1 MSAPKH
7 AAVSRSCRAA
17 VVAGA
22 AVLALLGTVGS
33 APADSTAKSPDPSAT
48 HSASQNSTH
57 GASHDSTHGTHSPGA
72 DTSKAPPRRLPSPTA
87 PVSTSDS
94 AAAAVLPT
102 ATAPAE
108 TPTPQPGG
116 GAPVD
121 PNEDTTVPTPPTISD
136 DEASSE
142 AALVAAEDRR
152 LIEVRAVTAVAP
164 QHGAQWKSPYR
175 LATGNGYTLI
185 LTPRAAPYTIADL
198 LQLAPTTFLR
208 TADGSYLLLENIY
221 LSRGARLD
229 LDSTDD
235 APLTLRMVSN
245 ASGFVSIVSYG
256 GDLRITGTEKNPVV
270 ITSWDP
276 RTSQPVTDVSHGR
289 SYIRAIGGSFTMSY
303 ADVTD
308 LGFWSGRTGGI
319 GLTGTARAASGAT
332 GGPSIYKKG
341 KGKGTKNGATA
352 AQPPDS
358 LGDSTV
364 ASGPAGALSDPQSEF
379 AVPGL
384 SYISVRVD
392 HSLITGNAFGLFVSG
407 ATGILISDTRVTGSL
422 TAGIVLHRFA
432 TQGVIQRVNS
442 SRNDGDGIV
451 IARAAQNIQIDDSVA
466 DYNAG
471 NGITVNGQ
479 PISQGPSASGE
490 PLGAYGNN
498 QVDRCLAK
506 GDGHYGILVL
516 GGLNLTLQDN
526 DVDGSQMGIVVR
538 KGGQKIVI
546 AGNTLKGQSREGIS
560 VRDGV
565 QAVTIS
571 DNSISGAAAGIY
583 VRASS
588 AQITG
593 NHVTGATIHGV
604 TLVGDDAGSV
614 VKGNTLSGRGPGAI
628 NSSRQTGAI
637 SIGTNATGGWFDTTA
652 LWVRVEALIR
662 PLTVIWFCIL
672 TLVALTSLRGRRTMK
687 GKAQRHIRRRARMG
701 IGVHPYQGQAALP
714 EHDLTVVKDNTAIP
728 AEAALVM
735 GS

>member
-1 MSAPKH
+1 MVIERVTPSPTSPPTGIGT
-7 AAVSRSCRAA
+7 AAVP
-17 VVAGA
+17 GA
-22 AVLALLGTVGS
+22 DPS
-33 APADSTAKSPDPSAT
+33 APA
-48 HSASQNSTH
+48 
-57 GASHDSTHGTHSPGA
+57 
-72 DTSKAPPRRLPSPTA
+72 
-87 PVSTSDS
+87 
-94 AAAAVLPT
+94 
-102 ATAPAE
+102 
-108 TPTPQPGG
+108 PTPEPGG

-121 PNEDTTVPTPPTISD
+121 PHEDTTVPTPPTISD

-142 AALVAAEDRR
+142 ASLVTDEDRR
-152 LIEVRAVTAVAP
+152 LIEVRAVTAIAP

-185 LTPRAAPYTIADL
+185 LTPRPAPYTIADL

-208 TADGSYLLLENIY
+208 QSDGSYLLLEDIY

-229 LDSTDD
+229 LASTDD
-235 APLTLRMVSN
+235 VPLTIKMVAT

-256 GDLRITGTEKNPVV
+256 GDLRIVGTSKNPVV

-303 ADVTD
+303 ATVTD

-319 GLTGTARAASGAT
+319 GLTGTARAASGST

-341 KGKGTKNGATA
+341 KGKGTKNGTAA
-352 AQPPDS
+352 AQPPDG
-358 LGDSTV
+358 LGDTTV
-364 ASGPAGALSDPQSEF
+364 AAGQAGALGDPQSEF
-379 AVPGL
+379 SVPGL
-384 SYISVRVD
+384 SYVSVRVD
-392 HSLITGNAFGLFVSG
+392 HSQITGNAFGLFISG
-407 ATGILISDTRVTGSL
+407 ATGIVVSDTRVTGSL
-422 TAGIVLHRFA
+422 TAGIVLHRGA

-451 IARAAQNIQIDDSVA
+451 IARAAQDIQIADSVA

-471 NGITVNGQ
+471 DGITVNGQ

-498 QVDRCLAK
+498 VVTRCLAK

-516 GGLNLTLQDN
+516 GGLNLTVQGN
-526 DVDGSQMGIVVR
+526 DVEGSQMGIVVR
-538 KGGQKIVI
+538 KGGQKVVI
-546 AGNTLKGQSREGIS
+546 ADNTLTGQSREGIS

-571 DNSISGAAAGIY
+571 GNSISGAAAGIY

-604 TLVGDDAGSV
+604 TLVGDDGGSI

-628 NSSRQTGAI
+628 NSSRQTGTI
-637 SIGTNATGGWFDTTA
+637 DIGANATGGWFDTTA
-652 LWVRVEALIR
+652 LWVRIKALIR
-662 PLTVIWFCIL
+662 PLTVIWFCLL
-672 TLVALTSLRGRRTMK
+672 TLVALASLRGRRTRK
-687 GKAQRHIRRRARMG
+687 GKAKRHERRRARMG
-701 IGVHPYQGQAALP
+701 IGVHPYDEQSVLP
-714 EHDLTVVKDNTAIP
+714 EHEPLIIKGTPTGS
-728 AEAALVM
+728 AEAGLVM
-735 GS
+735 SS